1 MVIMMYDDDNDGGGG
16 GGDAD
21 DGADG
26 ADGADGDDD
35 DDSGGNLVRNRV
47 EPGLLRSPLNA
58 SLLWPQKENLLSRKS
73 LVL

>member
-21 DGADG
+21 

-35 DDSGGNLVRNRV
+35 DGSGGNLVRNRV

>member
-1 MVIMMYDDDNDGGGG
+1 MYDDDNDGGGG

-35 DDSGGNLVRNRV
+35 DGSGGNLVRTRAAQV
-47 EPGLLRSPLNA
+47 PPERLTPLA
-58 SLLWPQKENLLSRKS
+58 PEGKPSFQKELAAVES
-73 LVL
+73 LKFTL